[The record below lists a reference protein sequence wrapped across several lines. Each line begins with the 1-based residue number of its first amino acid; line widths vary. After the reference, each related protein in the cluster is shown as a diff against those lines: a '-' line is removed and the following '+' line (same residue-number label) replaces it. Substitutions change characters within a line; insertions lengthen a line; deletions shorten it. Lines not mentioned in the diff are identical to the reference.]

1 MRCLMA
7 ALSVVAGG
15 VVAPTHAQSTLDRPI
30 GAEYPYHLDSGTLG
44 NAEEVASMVFRRT
57 VRVGGA
63 TWIRLHFGEVQLG
76 PGSVVR
82 ITSVLDQETQVLDA
96 AGLAQWGNT
105 SAYFN
110 GDAVLVE
117 LVGGPKTAR
126 NRLVVDHLSLELGI
140 VPQVQICGICDV
152 DDREPSDQDWVG
164 RLVPAGCTASV
175 WNQDSCLVSVGH
187 CVNANAVIEFRV
199 PLSDPNCSLNHPPV
213 ADQFPIIESISVNG
227 GVGNDWAV
235 MRTGTNSL
243 GQTPYE
249 RYGQLRAIAAAP
261 APQYGTAAA
270 WGYGVDTECAFHQ
283 VQQFS
288 SGTLQSVRTGHYT
301 YDIDT
306 TDGNSGSP
314 IMYGGEIIAVATH
327 CNCPDNFGTRVD
339 LPAFAAARAAICG
352 QPCPTDINGD
362 GVVNVVDWIEVL
374 LCFGQPAVPGCE
386 AQDIDEDGA
395 ITVLDLIEVMLD
407 LGAVCPDDPP
417 RPLAGDRQSS
427 ATGPDFIR
435 DESSRR
441 DGRRGRARSHRARGA
456 MVGLGQPLS

>member
-1 MRCLMA
+1 M
-7 ALSVVAGG
+7 
-15 VVAPTHAQSTLDRPI
+15 TTLDWPTGEI
-30 GAEYPYHLDSGTLG
+30 IPYALDSGVVS
-44 NAEEVASMVFRRT
+44 NVAAGSRAVFEGVVHVQDASW
-57 VRVGGA
+57 VR
-63 TWIRLHFGEVQLG
+63 LYFGQVQLAPGSFVRMTSGLDNEVQ
-76 PGSVVR
+76 
-82 ITSVLDQETQVLDA
+82 ELDA
-96 AGLAQWGNT
+96 AALARWGNT

-140 VPQVQICGICDV
+140 VPQVETCGICDV

-187 CVNANAVIEFRV
+187 CVNADAVIEFRV
-199 PLSDPNCSLNHPPV
+199 PLSNPNCSLNHPPV

-249 RYGQLRAIAAAP
+249 RYGQLRAIATSP

-362 GVVNVVDWIEVL
+362 GVVNIIDWIEVL

-395 ITVLDLIEVMLD
+395 ITVLDLIDVILD
-407 LGAVCPDDPP
+407 LGVVCPDVPP
-417 RPLAGDRQSS
+417 KPL
-427 ATGPDFIR
+427 
-435 DESSRR
+435 
-441 DGRRGRARSHRARGA
+441 
-456 MVGLGQPLS
+456 

>member
-1 MRCLMA
+1 MRCLMG
-7 ALSVVAGG
+7 ALSLVAGG

-44 NAEEVASMVFRRT
+44 NAAEVASMVFRRT

-63 TWIRLHFGEVQLG
+63 TWLRLHFGEVELG

-82 ITSVLDQETQVLDA
+82 ITSLLDQETQLLDA
-96 AGLAQWGNT
+96 AALAQWGNT

-110 GDAVLVE
+110 GDAVE
-117 LVGGPKTAR
+117 LELIGGSNTAD
-126 NRLVVDHLSLELGI
+126 NRLVVDHLSLELQI
-140 VPQVQICGICDV
+140 VPQVEICGICDL
-152 DDREPSDQDWVG
+152 DDRELSDQDWVG

-175 WNQDSCLVSVGH
+175 WNQDSCLVSAGH
-187 CVNANAVIEFRV
+187 CVTANAVIEFRV
-199 PLSDPNCSLNHPPV
+199 PLSNPNCSLNHPPV
-213 ADQFPIIESISVNG
+213 ADQFPIIETISVSG

-235 MRTGTNSL
+235 LRTGTNSL

-249 RYGQLRAIAAAP
+249 RYGQLRTLAAAP
-261 APQYGTAAA
+261 APQYETAAA
-270 WGYGVDTECAFHQ
+270 WGYGVDTECAVHQ
-283 VQQFS
+283 VQQSS
-288 SGTLQSVRTGHYT
+288 SGILWRVRTGHYT

-314 IMYGGEIIAVATH
+314 IMYGAEIIAVATH

-352 QPCPTDINGD
+352 QLCPTDINGD

-386 AQDIDEDGA
+386 PPDVDEDGV
-395 ITVLDLIEVMLD
+395 ITVLDLIEVILEF
-407 LGAVCPDDPP
+407 GVVCPEDPP
-417 RPLAGDRQSS
+417 EPRA
-427 ATGPDFIR
+427 
-435 DESSRR
+435 R
-441 DGRRGRARSHRARGA
+441 DGQPSTIGA
-456 MVGLGQPLS
+456 